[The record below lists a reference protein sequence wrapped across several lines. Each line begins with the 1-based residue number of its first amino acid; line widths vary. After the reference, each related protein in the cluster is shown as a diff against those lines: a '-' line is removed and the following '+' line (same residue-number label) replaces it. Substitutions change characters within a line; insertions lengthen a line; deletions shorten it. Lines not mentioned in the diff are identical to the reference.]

1 MGNATTF
8 PVQSLIFWAVCVATL
23 ESSGF
28 HQPNEVYVFGD
39 DIIVPAVATPLIME
53 TLAAYGLKVNQRK
66 SFYIGAFRES
76 CGVDAYKG
84 VDVTPIRWKTTY
96 DATTLLE
103 LLDLSSMAQRLRVQ
117 GFEECAKEC
126 YSFLALRLRQRTG
139 MFSKKPWIL
148 PQTNDPEHGGIAEY
162 TERDLAVWECAYWH
176 KHTQQFVSPIV
187 RPDVLENKDRH
198 DWHHVLSSLIRLER
212 RGRNADTVRTELRSD
227 PADAVS
233 RRIQLKRGWTRVR

>member
-139 MFSKKPWIL
+139 TFSKKPWIL